1 MFTIYYLRR
10 LKVLDGIAVDPE
22 EQGSAKEVYSGRLTI
37 ELLEEKIGA
46 GSVVWCVYVS
56 RAAIVFH

>member
-1 MFTIYYLRR
+1 M
-10 LKVLDGIAVDPE
+10 LDGIAVDPE